1 MSVAHRAEARLRGR
15 LLVAFLSAT
24 GACARPQATEVPAA
38 STTPAPADPWMRR
51 WVVAPG
57 DMAEIN
63 VELAAGDTMAATFS
77 TDGAALAWNVHSHR
91 GDEAIIHDEGSDA
104 AGTLRHTANE
114 AGMVSFL
121 WMNRGTTPVALRIEL
136 VLGGTARVDSTH
148 PAG

>member
-1 MSVAHRAEARLRGR
+1 MERQRSSGVVVTALAVLSVA
-15 LLVAFLSAT
+15 

-38 STTPAPADPWMRR
+38 ATTPAPADPWTRR

-77 TDGAALAWNVHSHR
+77 ADGAALSWNVHSHR

-104 AGTLRHTANE
+104 TGTLRHTSKE

-121 WMNRGTTPVALRIEL
+121 WMNRGAAPVVLRIDL
-136 VLGGTARVDSTH
+136 VLGGTARVHSTH

>member
-1 MSVAHRAEARLRGR
+1 VLRR
-15 LLVAFLSAT
+15 RDLLVLLAWIA
-24 GACARPQATEVPAA
+24 GACARPQATELPAA
-38 STTPAPADPWMRR
+38 SAPAPADPWTRR

-63 VELAAGDTMAATFS
+63 LELAAGDTMAATFS
-77 TDGAALAWNVHSHR
+77 TDGAGLAWNVHGHR
-91 GDEAIIHDEGSDA
+91 GDEAIIHDEGSAA
-104 AGTLRHTANE
+104 AGTLRHAANE

-121 WMNRGTTPVALRIEL
+121 WMNRGTTPVVLRIEL